1 LPDICSKDV
10 VPAQGRLRV
19 VKEINRSN
27 HLGILWLLVFA
38 RPLGWFVLL
47 VLAATSSLTRRVD
60 GSLFDEYTRHS
71 LRVRRTGSAAD
82 VSTSLL
88 LPGQTGKG
96 TCVAIVTMLL
106 RAAVHIGPMLNAN
119 DDHGVGARVESVD
132 DSVGAASR

>member
-47 VLAATSSLTRRVD
+47 VRAAPSSLTRRVD
-60 GSLFDEYTRHS
+60 GSLFDEYTRQS
-71 LRVRRTGSAAD
+71 LPRATHRISSRRINIAD
-82 VSTSLL
+82 SSRS
-88 LPGQTGKG
+88 TGKG